1 VAALSISLTLAF
13 FRKNQRQLAFGHP
26 KAWAFF
32 GLSGIFSVL
41 GQLVLF
47 HALNIGD
54 VVIVS
59 PLSAISPLFVIAM
72 AAVFLKK
79 SERVTWKLIFGAV
92 LIVGGTVLL
101 AIFPDARVR

>member
-1 VAALSISLTLAF
+1 
-13 FRKNQRQLAFGHP
+13 
-26 KAWAFF
+26 
-32 GLSGIFSVL
+32 
-41 GQLVLF
+41 
-47 HALNIGD
+47 
-54 VVIVS
+54 
-59 PLSAISPLFVIAM
+59 M